1 MQFVGVLVQD
11 TEADARRFLAEAGIT
26 FPSGLD
32 GDLKIA
38 RSFRLIGMPLTVF
51 LTRDG
56 RIADRVT
63 GPLGE
68 DDFVTKVRGL
78 F

>member
-1 MQFVGVLVQD
+1 MIVQD

-26 FPSGLD
+26 FPAGFD
-32 GDLKIA
+32 TDLTIA

-56 RIADRVT
+56 HVAERVM

-68 DDFVTKVRGL
+68 EEFVAKVRSL
-78 F
+78 L